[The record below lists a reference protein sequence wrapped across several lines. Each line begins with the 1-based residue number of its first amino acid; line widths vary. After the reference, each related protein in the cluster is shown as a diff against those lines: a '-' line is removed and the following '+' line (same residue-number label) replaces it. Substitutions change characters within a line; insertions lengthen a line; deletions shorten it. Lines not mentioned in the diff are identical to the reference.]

1 MQWPRVRISSG
12 PLSSSKTEHKNITR
26 KKRALGGERMVAK
39 KRKRAAILKREDRTW
54 SVEDHI
60 LVPKHSKLSEK
71 DKKELL
77 AHYHIEPMDL
87 PRIFINDPAIQ
98 HLDVKQGD
106 VIKIERNSPTAGTS
120 VYYRAVIEGI

>member
-1 MQWPRVRISSG
+1 
-12 PLSSSKTEHKNITR
+12 
-26 KKRALGGERMVAK
+26 MVTK
-39 KRKRAAILKREDRTW
+39 KRKRAVLKQEDRTW

-77 AHYHIEPMDL
+77 ARYHVEPKDL

-98 HLDVKQGD
+98 HMDVKAGD
-106 VIKIERNSPTAGTS
+106 IIKIERSSPTAGTS
-120 VYYRAVIEGI
+120 VYYRAVVEGV